1 MFKKKSKKKNAY
13 IMVAGMGK
21 SGKIFIL
28 ENFTQTIIASFDTLT
43 PNQTIIDKATEL
55 GYTFEKSSISL
66 AYFRMREVLIGG
78 KI

>member
-1 MFKKKSKKKNAY
+1 MSKKKNAH
-13 IMVAGMGK
+13 IVVAGVVI
-21 SGKIFIL
+21 GKIAVIDSR
-28 ENFTQTIIASFDTLT
+28 TQAIVASFDTLT
-43 PNQTIIDKATEL
+43 PNQTIIDKAAEL